1 MGVILTAR
9 RKHQESNPVSVEF
22 IRQICDLYGD
32 CYDDRIE
39 DSRPPSAGRKN
50 GKTDK
55 REPGQDWQPGLP
67 ACHKSLSAF
76 QRELKENH
84 GIHLSTSKIRKIL
97 ISGGRWTTERSREIQ
112 GLYAEMTRSG
122 SDISPERAVN
132 VISKRLGV
140 SEATVVVNLPYING
154 VNCLELKSKNADRC
168 SRYRA
173 RRKKA
178 PY

>member
-1 MGVILTAR
+1 MAH
-9 RKHQESNPVSVEF
+9 RKHKESNPVSVAF
-22 IRQICDLYGD
+22 IRQICDMYGD

-39 DSRPPSAGRKN
+39 DSRPPSAGLKN

-55 REPGQDWQPGLP
+55 REPGQDWQPGLT

-84 GIHLSTSKIRKIL
+84 GIKLSTSKIRKIL

-112 GLYAEMTRSG
+112 GLYAELTRSG
-122 SDISPERAVN
+122 SDISPECAVN

-168 SRYRA
+168 AKYRA
-173 RRKKA
+173 RRKERT
-178 PY
+178 PS